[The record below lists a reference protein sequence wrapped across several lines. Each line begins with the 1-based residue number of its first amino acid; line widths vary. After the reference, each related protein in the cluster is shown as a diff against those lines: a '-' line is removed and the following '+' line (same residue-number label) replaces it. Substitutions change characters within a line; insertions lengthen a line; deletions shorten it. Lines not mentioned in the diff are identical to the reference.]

1 MNTTDIE
8 AIIRKST
15 VCRLG
20 LLDQD
25 TPYVVPLCFGYRNG
39 TLFFHTAPKSRKLDM
54 LRRHPR
60 VCFEMDVLSD
70 PLPAEA
76 PCDWNMRYRSVIGF
90 GTAAIIEDASE
101 KREALAVIM
110 DHYTRGPYTFPDKK
124 IAITAVFKVVVEQMT
139 GKQSKVD

>member
-90 GTAAIIEDASE
+90 GTAGSRGASS
-101 KREALAVIM
+101 RAHSRRLSM
-110 DHYTRGPYTFPDKK
+110 TRFCSLNP
-124 IAITAVFKVVVEQMT
+124 
-139 GKQSKVD
+139 